1 MRQSMMCLE
10 FRQGPRSIYSKNG
23 HTGHT
28 IRHDHGFASE
38 FDNVD
43 TAPRHTVHPNPKQ
56 TSRLFFLGGG
66 VWKGDTPLQR
76 RRFRLYFAN
85 AQNPSLLQSTPPPS
99 FSRDIAMS
107 AIVRA
112 TNHPHPPGSFYTLFS
127 HDRTIKRFSRITFAF
142 ARGHVPPAFFSNFD
156 GILGERLL

>member
-10 FRQGPRSIYSKNG
+10 FRQGPRSIYGKNG

-56 TSRLFFLGGG
+56 KSRLFFLGGG

-85 AQNPSLLQSTPPPS
+85 AQ
-99 FSRDIAMS
+99 
-107 AIVRA
+107 
-112 TNHPHPPGSFYTLFS
+112 
-127 HDRTIKRFSRITFAF
+127 
-142 ARGHVPPAFFSNFD
+142 
-156 GILGERLL
+156 GERDAAITGKTPSCCNPRLRRRFLGT